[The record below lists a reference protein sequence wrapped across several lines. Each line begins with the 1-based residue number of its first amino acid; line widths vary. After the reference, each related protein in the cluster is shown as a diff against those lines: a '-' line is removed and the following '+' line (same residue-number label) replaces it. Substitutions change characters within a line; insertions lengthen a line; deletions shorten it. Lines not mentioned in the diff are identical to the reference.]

1 MYPVVGGRGGT
12 CRCPDGKTYEV
23 GDNND
28 FCRSLACV
36 GGEMINC
43 NGTHYGRW
51 SFRKVTCK
59 RNLDRI

>member
-28 FCRSLACV
+28 FCRTLACV
-36 GGEMINC
+36 GGEMIKC
-43 NGTHYGRW
+43 NNYYGRW

-59 RNLDRI
+59 GNLARI